1 MPRWDR
7 AAEVLYDVIIVGAR
21 VAGAATAA
29 LLGRRGL
36 RVLLVD
42 RAALPSPAVS
52 THFFART
59 ALEFLDKRLGVLGE
73 VLATGAPPLRRWHI
87 EIEGACYGG
96 PMPAR
101 GGHSYNLCVRREALD
116 GILLRAATSE
126 AGVELRMR
134 ARVDRLVREGG
145 RVAGVAGPGWEARA
159 PVVIGADGRGSRVAR
174 LAGAEAE
181 FDAGVLRCAYHAYW
195 TGVAPH
201 PQPALELWYSGRDVF
216 QVGPCDAGAW
226 VVMIS
231 SPAGDYPA
239 LRGDGTGNY
248 LARLEAVP
256 AMRARLRD
264 ARRISP
270 VFGSGTLRNFER
282 VPAGPGWFLAGDAYC
297 LKDPL
302 FGAGITDAFR
312 AAGVLADLVP
322 QVLDGALTGD
332 AAAGRYRG
340 ELRRLIGEKVRHGM
354 DGLRIDPVRDEQR
367 AWIRG
372 VLSHPAFA
380 VELSQHCSQLFAA
393 LPQDRRDFWQRAV
406 ADAAATSGLPE
417 PAPLPRSAG

>member
-1 MPRWDR
+1 MPVR
-7 AAEVLYDVIIVGAR
+7 YDVIIVGAR

-29 LLGRRGL
+29 LLGRQGL

-42 RAALPSPAVS
+42 RAPLPGPAVS

-59 ALEFLDKRLGVLGE
+59 ALEFLDTRLGVLEE

-116 GILLRAATSE
+116 DILLRAATRE
-126 AGVELRMR
+126 AGVELRVR
-134 ARVDRLVREGG
+134 APVDRLVRDGG
-145 RVAGVAGPGWEARA
+145 RVAGAAGPGWEARA

-174 LAGAEAE
+174 LAGAGTE
-181 FDAGVLRCAYHAYW
+181 FDAGVLRCTYHAYW

-201 PQPALELWYSGRDVF
+201 PEPALELWYSGRDVL

-231 SPAGDYPA
+231 SPAGDYAA

-248 LARLEAVP
+248 LARLEAIP

-264 ARRISP
+264 ARRVSP

-282 VPAGPGWFLAGDAYC
+282 VPAGRGWFLAGDAYC

-302 FGAGITDAFR
+302 FGAGITDALR
-312 AAGVLADLVP
+312 AAGVLAELVP
-322 QVLDGALTGD
+322 QVVSGALAGD
-332 AAAGRYRG
+332 AAAERYRA
-340 ELRRLIGEKVRHGM
+340 EVRRLVGEKVKQGL
-354 DGLRIDPVRDEQR
+354 DGLRIDPVPGEQR
-367 AWIRG
+367 AWILG
-372 VLSHPAFA
+372 ALSHPAFA
-380 VELSQHCSQLFAA
+380 LELSRRCSQLFAG
-393 LPQDRRDFWQRAV
+393 LPQDRREFWERAV
-406 ADAAATSGLPE
+406 ADTAATFGLPE
-417 PAPLPRSAG
+417 PARLPRVAG